1 MPHRWLWPASRHP
14 AATITR
20 GASERAVQGV
30 SLTPSP
36 HTGTEAAIR
45 GLVRAALAEHVGDGG
60 AALTP
65 GAAVIVEWGDHEVL
79 GEARGLAQRHDCR
92 QPLRRPLDLQTRF
105 DLASITKAV
114 ATTAAL
120 MRLVGDGRLDLT
132 TQACELI
139 PEFAGDGKDDVTIA
153 HLLGHEAGLAPWEP
167 VYLHAQDRAAALD
180 WVAERPLTAPP
191 GQRHSYSDLG
201 FMLLGGV
208 LEAATGLRLD
218 EVARQEVTEPLGL
231 TATGY
236 RPRMAGVQEH
246 AAGSTAAERPP
257 SFAATSC
264 GDAHEHRMIATGVP
278 YAVDGDPD
286 AFTGWREHAL
296 VGEVNDGNAWHAFGG
311 VAGHAGMFGTAGDL
325 ATLGRALLA
334 GARGRDNP
342 LAPPPVVQR
351 FIQPTGSGRQ
361 ALGWWRDPGDAR
373 AGGRLVGHSGFT
385 GGRLAVDPANESV
398 VVLLTNRQQLGPPH
412 PDITPLWRQIVA
424 ALPDRRPR

>member
-1 MPHRWLWPASRHP
+1 MLR
-14 AATITR
+14 
-20 GASERAVQGV
+20 
-30 SLTPSP
+30 
-36 HTGTEAAIR
+36 
-45 GLVRAALAEHVGDGG
+45 
-60 AALTP
+60 
-65 GAAVIVEWGDHEVL
+65 
-79 GEARGLAQRHDCR
+79 EARGLAQLHDCR
-92 QPLRRPLDLQTRF
+92 QPLRRRLDLQTRF

-114 ATTAAL
+114 VTTAAL
-120 MRLVGDGRLDLT
+120 MRLVGDGGLDLT
-132 TQACELI
+132 TRACELV
-139 PEFAGDGKDDVTIA
+139 PEFRGDGKDDVTIA

-191 GQRHSYSDLG
+191 GQRHAYSDLG

-218 EVARQEVTEPLGL
+218 EVARQEITQPLGL

-236 RPRMAGVQEH
+236 RPRPTGAQKYS
-246 AAGSTAAERPP
+246 AGSTAAGSTTAGLTAADRPA

-264 GDAHEHRMIATGVP
+264 GDAHEHQMIATGVP
-278 YAVDGDPD
+278 YAVEGDPD
-286 AFTGWREHAL
+286 AFTGWREHVL

-311 VAGHAGMFGTAGDL
+311 VAGHAGLFGTADDL

-334 GARGRDNP
+334 GARGHDNP
-342 LAPPPVVQR
+342 LAPPPVIQR
-351 FIQPTGSGRQ
+351 FIEPTGSGRQ

-385 GGRLAVDPANESV
+385 GGRLAVDPASESV
-398 VVLLTNRQQLGPPH
+398 VVLLTNRQQLGPLH

-424 ALPDRRPR
+424 ALPDRPPR